1 MVHQTIR
8 KRKAILCSAAFC
20 ISCEPQKTHSL
31 TSSCLKQYNAG
42 AMKTLT
48 RFTFDVPT
56 QTLFGAGILNKLH
69 TQPMPGKKAMV
80 VISNGKSTR
89 ANGYLDRTLE
99 QLKLAGV
106 ESVVFDKVQ
115 ANPLKATVE
124 EGGKFARENAC
135 DFIVALGGG
144 SCMDAAKG
152 MAVMATNQGDLW
164 DYIVPGTGK
173 GKPITNTPLPII
185 AITTTAGTG
194 SETDSGGVIT
204 NPTTYEKTAIFGHDL
219 FPKLAIVDPEL
230 MLSVPPKFTAY
241 QGFDALFHST
251 EGYIASTANL
261 ISDMVSITAI
271 ENVGKHLAAT
281 VRDGKSLPNRERV
294 AFGNWLSGVQMVV
307 GTCTSEHSLEHALSA
322 YHQELPHGAGLI
334 MISLAYYKHFID
346 RGVQAERFVR
356 MAQAL
361 GMQNA
366 DKPEDFLTALKALQT
381 ACGVDDLRMSDYGIK
396 PDEFETMAHN
406 AKSAMGWLFDH
417 DPSPLSIEDCVAI
430 YQASFR

>member
-1 MVHQTIR
+1 
-8 KRKAILCSAAFC
+8 
-20 ISCEPQKTHSL
+20 
-31 TSSCLKQYNAG
+31 
-42 AMKTLT
+42 MKTIT
-48 RFTFDVPT
+48 QYEFDVPT
-56 QTLFGAGILNKLH
+56 HTIFGAGALNNLH
-69 TQPMPGKKAMV
+69 KQVPPGRKALL

-99 QLKLAGV
+99 QLQLAGV
-106 ESVVFDKVQ
+106 QAVVFDKVQ

-124 EGGKFARENAC
+124 EGGVCARENGC

-152 MAVMATNQGDLW
+152 IAVMATNEGDLW

-173 GKPITNTPLPII
+173 GKPITNTPLPIV

-204 NPTTYEKTAIFGHDL
+204 NPETHEKTAIFGHDL
-219 FPKLAIVDPEL
+219 FPKLAIVDPQL
-230 MLSVPPKFTAY
+230 MLSVPPQFTAF

-261 ISDMVSITAI
+261 ISDMVSLTAI
-271 ENVGKHLAAT
+271 ENVGRHLAAA
-281 VRDGKSLPNRERV
+281 VKDGNSMPDRERV

-334 MISLAYYKHFID
+334 MISRAYYTHFIE
-346 RGVQAERFVR
+346 RGAAPERFIR

-361 GMQNA
+361 GMTDAKEPA
-366 DKPEDFLTALKALQT
+366 DFVRALVKLQE
-381 ACGVDDLRMSDYGIK
+381 ACGVADLKMSDYGIK

-417 DPSPLSIEDCVAI
+417 DPLPLSIEDCVAI
-430 YQASFR
+430 YMASYR

>member
-1 MVHQTIR
+1 
-8 KRKAILCSAAFC
+8 
-20 ISCEPQKTHSL
+20 
-31 TSSCLKQYNAG
+31 
-42 AMKTLT
+42 MKTIT
-48 RFTFDVPT
+48 QYEFDVPT
-56 QTLFGAGILNKLH
+56 HTIFGAGALNNLH
-69 TQPMPGKKAMV
+69 KQVLPGRKALL

-99 QLKLAGV
+99 QLQLAGV
-106 ESVVFDKVQ
+106 QAVIFDKVQ

-124 EGGKFARENAC
+124 EGGVCARENGC

-152 MAVMATNQGDLW
+152 IAVMATNEGDLW

-173 GKPITNTPLPII
+173 GKPITNTPLPIV

-204 NPTTYEKTAIFGHDL
+204 NPETHEKTAIFGHDL
-219 FPKLAIVDPEL
+219 FPKLAIVDPQL
-230 MLSVPPKFTAY
+230 MLSVPPQFTAF

-261 ISDMVSITAI
+261 ISDMVSLTAI
-271 ENVGKHLAAT
+271 ENVGRHLAAS
-281 VRDGKSLPNRERV
+281 VKDGNSMPDRERV

-334 MISLAYYKHFID
+334 MISRAYYTHFIE
-346 RGVQAERFVR
+346 RGAAPERFIR

-361 GMQNA
+361 GMTDAKEPA
-366 DKPEDFLTALKALQT
+366 DFVRALVKLQE
-381 ACGVDDLRMSDYGIK
+381 ACGVADLKMSDYGIK

-417 DPSPLSIEDCVAI
+417 DPLPLSIEDCVAI
-430 YQASFR
+430 YMASYR

>member
-1 MVHQTIR
+1 
-8 KRKAILCSAAFC
+8 
-20 ISCEPQKTHSL
+20 
-31 TSSCLKQYNAG
+31 
-42 AMKTLT
+42 MKTIT
-48 RFTFDVPT
+48 QYEFDVPT
-56 QTLFGAGILNKLH
+56 HTIFGAGALNNLH
-69 TQPMPGKKAMV
+69 KQVLPGRKALL

-99 QLKLAGV
+99 QLQLAGV
-106 ESVVFDKVQ
+106 QAVIFDKVQ

-124 EGGKFARENAC
+124 EGGVCARENGC

-144 SCMDAAKG
+144 SCMDASKG
-152 MAVMATNQGDLW
+152 IAVMATNEGDLW

-173 GKPITNTPLPII
+173 GKPIANAPLPIV

-204 NPTTYEKTAIFGHDL
+204 NPETHEKTVIFGHDL
-219 FPKLAIVDPEL
+219 FPKLAIVDPQL
-230 MLSVPPKFTAY
+230 MLSVPPQFTAF

-261 ISDMVSITAI
+261 ISDMVSLTAI
-271 ENVGKHLAAT
+271 ENVGRHLAAA
-281 VRDGKSLPNRERV
+281 VKDGNSMPDRERV

-334 MISLAYYKHFID
+334 MISRAYYTHFIE
-346 RGVQAERFVR
+346 RGAAPERFIR

-361 GMQNA
+361 GMTDAKEPA
-366 DKPEDFLTALKALQT
+366 DFVRALVKLQE
-381 ACGVDDLRMSDYGIK
+381 ACGVADLKMSDYGIK

-417 DPSPLSIEDCVAI
+417 DPLPLSIEDCVAI
-430 YQASFR
+430 YMASYR

>member
-1 MVHQTIR
+1 
-8 KRKAILCSAAFC
+8 
-20 ISCEPQKTHSL
+20 
-31 TSSCLKQYNAG
+31 
-42 AMKTLT
+42 MKTIT
-48 RFTFDVPT
+48 QYEFDVPT
-56 QTLFGAGILNKLH
+56 HTIFGAGALNNLH
-69 TQPMPGKKAMV
+69 KQVLPGRKALL

-99 QLKLAGV
+99 QLQLAGV
-106 ESVVFDKVQ
+106 QAVIFDKVQ

-124 EGGKFARENAC
+124 EGGVCARENGC

-152 MAVMATNQGDLW
+152 IAVMATNEGDLW

-173 GKPITNTPLPII
+173 GKPITNTPLPIV

-204 NPTTYEKTAIFGHDL
+204 NPETHEKTAIFGHDL
-219 FPKLAIVDPEL
+219 FPKLAIVDPQL
-230 MLSVPPKFTAY
+230 MLSVPPQFTAF

-261 ISDMVSITAI
+261 ISDMVSLTAI
-271 ENVGKHLAAT
+271 ENVGRHLAAA
-281 VRDGKSLPNRERV
+281 VKDGNSMPDRERV

-334 MISLAYYKHFID
+334 MISRAYYTHFIE
-346 RGVQAERFVR
+346 RGAAPERFIR

-361 GMQNA
+361 GMTDAKEPA
-366 DKPEDFLTALKALQT
+366 DFVRALVKLQE
-381 ACGVDDLRMSDYGIK
+381 ACGVADLKMSDYGIK

-417 DPSPLSIEDCVAI
+417 DPLPLSIEDCVAI
-430 YQASFR
+430 YMASYR

>member
-1 MVHQTIR
+1 
-8 KRKAILCSAAFC
+8 
-20 ISCEPQKTHSL
+20 
-31 TSSCLKQYNAG
+31 
-42 AMKTLT
+42 MKTIT
-48 RFTFDVPT
+48 QYEFDVPT
-56 QTLFGAGILNKLH
+56 HTIFGAGALNNLH
-69 TQPMPGKKAMV
+69 KQVLPGRKALL

-99 QLKLAGV
+99 QLQLAGV
-106 ESVVFDKVQ
+106 QAVIFDKVQ

-124 EGGKFARENAC
+124 EGGICARENGC

-152 MAVMATNQGDLW
+152 IAVMATNEGDLW

-173 GKPITNTPLPII
+173 GKPITNTPLPIV

-204 NPTTYEKTAIFGHDL
+204 NPETHEKTAIFGHDL
-219 FPKLAIVDPEL
+219 FPKLAIVDPQL
-230 MLSVPPKFTAY
+230 MLSVPPQFTAF

-251 EGYIASTANL
+251 EGYIANTANL
-261 ISDMVSITAI
+261 ISDMVSLTAI
-271 ENVGKHLAAT
+271 ENVGRHLAAA
-281 VRDGKSLPNRERV
+281 VKDGNSMPDRECV

-334 MISLAYYKHFID
+334 MISRAYYTHFIE
-346 RGVQAERFVR
+346 RGAAPERFIR

-361 GMQNA
+361 GMTDAKEPA
-366 DKPEDFLTALKALQT
+366 DFVRALVKLQE
-381 ACGVDDLRMSDYGIK
+381 ACGVADLKMSDYGIK

-417 DPSPLSIEDCVAI
+417 DPLPLSIEDCVAI
-430 YQASFR
+430 YMASYR

>member
-1 MVHQTIR
+1 
-8 KRKAILCSAAFC
+8 
-20 ISCEPQKTHSL
+20 
-31 TSSCLKQYNAG
+31 
-42 AMKTLT
+42 MKTIT
-48 RFTFDVPT
+48 QYEFDVPT
-56 QTLFGAGILNKLH
+56 HTIFGAGALNNLH
-69 TQPMPGKKAMV
+69 KQVLPGRKALL

-99 QLKLAGV
+99 QLQLAGV
-106 ESVVFDKVQ
+106 QAVVFDKVQ

-124 EGGKFARENAC
+124 EGGVCARENGC

-152 MAVMATNQGDLW
+152 IAVMATNEGDLW

-173 GKPITNTPLPII
+173 GKPITNTPLPIV

-204 NPTTYEKTAIFGHDL
+204 NPETHEKTAIFGHDL
-219 FPKLAIVDPEL
+219 FPKLAIVDPQL
-230 MLSVPPKFTAY
+230 MLSVPPQFTAF

-261 ISDMVSITAI
+261 ISDMVSLTAI
-271 ENVGKHLAAT
+271 ENVGRHLAAA
-281 VRDGKSLPNRERV
+281 VKDGNSMPDRERV

-334 MISLAYYKHFID
+334 MISRAYYTHFIE
-346 RGVQAERFVR
+346 RGAAPERFIR

-361 GMQNA
+361 GMTDAKEPA
-366 DKPEDFLTALKALQT
+366 DFVRALVKLQE
-381 ACGVDDLRMSDYGIK
+381 ACGVADLKMSDYGIK

-406 AKSAMGWLFDH
+406 AKSAMGWLFEH
-417 DPSPLSIEDCVAI
+417 DPLPLSIEDCVAI
-430 YQASFR
+430 YMASYR

>member
-1 MVHQTIR
+1 MQR
-8 KRKAILCSAAFC
+8 
-20 ISCEPQKTHSL
+20 
-31 TSSCLKQYNAG
+31 
-42 AMKTLT
+42 MKTVT
-48 RFTFDVPT
+48 NFTFDVPT
-56 QTLFGAGILNKLH
+56 RTFFGAGSLNSLH
-69 TQPMPGKKAMV
+69 TYPLPGKKALV

-89 ANGYLDRTLE
+89 AHGYLDRTLE
-99 QLKLAGV
+99 QLQQVGV
-106 ESVVFDKVQ
+106 EAVVFDKVQ

-124 EGGKFARENAC
+124 EGGACARQNGC

-152 MAVMATNQGDLW
+152 IAVMATNEGDLW

-173 GKPITNTPLPII
+173 GKPIVNTPLPIV

-204 NPTTYEKTAIFGHDL
+204 NPETHEKTAIFGHDL
-219 FPKLAIVDPEL
+219 FPKIAIVDPEL

-261 ISDMVSITAI
+261 VSDMVAITAI

-281 VRDGKSLPNRERV
+281 VRDGKSIADRERV

-322 YHQELPHGAGLI
+322 YHQDLPHGAGLI

-346 RGVQAERFVR
+346 RGIQSERFVR
-356 MAQAL
+356 MARAL
-361 GMQNA
+361 GMQDA
-366 DKPEDFLTALKALQT
+366 AAPADFLTALRKLQED
-381 ACGVDDLRMSDYGIK
+381 CGVADLKMSDYNIT

-417 DPSPLSIEDCVAI
+417 DPLPLSIEDCVAI
-430 YQASFR
+430 YRASYR

>member
-1 MVHQTIR
+1 
-8 KRKAILCSAAFC
+8 
-20 ISCEPQKTHSL
+20 
-31 TSSCLKQYNAG
+31 
-42 AMKTLT
+42 MKTRT
-48 RFTFDVPT
+48 HYSFDVPT
-56 QTLFGAGILNKLH
+56 RTMFGAGVLNELH
-69 TQPMPGKKAMV
+69 AQPLPGKKALI

-89 ANGYLDRTLE
+89 ANGYLDRTTE
-99 QLKLAGV
+99 QLGLAGV
-106 ESVVFDKVQ
+106 EFVVFDKIQ

-124 EGGKFARENAC
+124 EGGKFAREHGC

-144 SCMDAAKG
+144 SCMDASKG
-152 MAVMATNQGDLW
+152 IAVMATNDGDLW
-164 DYIVPGTGK
+164 DYIVPGTGR
-173 GKPITNTPLPII
+173 GKPIVNAPLPIV

-204 NPTTYEKTAIFGHDL
+204 NPDTHEKTAIFSHDL
-219 FPKLAIVDPEL
+219 FPRLAIVDPEL

-261 ISDMVSITAI
+261 ISDMVAITAI

-281 VRDGKSLPNRERV
+281 VQDGKSLPDRERV

-346 RGVQAERFVR
+346 RGVQSERFVR

-361 GMQNA
+361 GRQDA
-366 DKPEDFLTALKALQT
+366 DKPEDFLTALKSLQE
-381 ACGVDDLRMSDYGIK
+381 ACGVADLKMSDYGIT
-396 PDEFETMAHN
+396 PSEFETMAHN
-406 AKSAMGWLFDH
+406 AKSAMGWLFEH
-417 DPSPLSIEDCVAI
+417 DPLPLSIDDCVAI
-430 YQASFR
+430 YQASYR

>member
-1 MVHQTIR
+1 
-8 KRKAILCSAAFC
+8 
-20 ISCEPQKTHSL
+20 
-31 TSSCLKQYNAG
+31 
-42 AMKTLT
+42 MKTIT
-48 RFTFDVPT
+48 QYEFDVPT
-56 QTLFGAGILNKLH
+56 HTIFGAGALNNLH
-69 TQPMPGKKAMV
+69 KQVLPGRKALL

-99 QLKLAGV
+99 QLQLAGV
-106 ESVVFDKVQ
+106 QAVIFDKVQ

-124 EGGKFARENAC
+124 EGGVCARENGC

-152 MAVMATNQGDLW
+152 IAVMATNEGDLW

-173 GKPITNTPLPII
+173 GKPITNTPLPIV

-204 NPTTYEKTAIFGHDL
+204 NPETHEKTAIFGHDL
-219 FPKLAIVDPEL
+219 FPKLAIVDPQL
-230 MLSVPPKFTAY
+230 MLSVPPQFTAF

-261 ISDMVSITAI
+261 ISDMVSLTAI
-271 ENVGKHLAAT
+271 ENVGRHLAAA
-281 VRDGKSLPNRERV
+281 VKDGNSMPDRERV

-334 MISLAYYKHFID
+334 MISRAYYTHFIE
-346 RGVQAERFVR
+346 RGVAPERFIR

-361 GMQNA
+361 GMTDAKEPA
-366 DKPEDFLTALKALQT
+366 DFVRALVKLQE
-381 ACGVDDLRMSDYGIK
+381 ACGVADLKMSDYGIK

-417 DPSPLSIEDCVAI
+417 DPLPLSIEDCVAI
-430 YQASFR
+430 YMASYR

>member
-1 MVHQTIR
+1 
-8 KRKAILCSAAFC
+8 
-20 ISCEPQKTHSL
+20 
-31 TSSCLKQYNAG
+31 
-42 AMKTLT
+42 MKTIT
-48 RFTFDVPT
+48 QYEFDVPT
-56 QTLFGAGILNKLH
+56 HTIFGAGALNNLH
-69 TQPMPGKKAMV
+69 KQVLPGRKALL

-99 QLKLAGV
+99 QLQLAGV
-106 ESVVFDKVQ
+106 QAVIFDKVQ

-124 EGGKFARENAC
+124 EGGVCARENGC

-152 MAVMATNQGDLW
+152 IAVMATNEGDLW

-173 GKPITNTPLPII
+173 GKPITNTPLPIV

-204 NPTTYEKTAIFGHDL
+204 NPETHEKTAIFGHDL
-219 FPKLAIVDPEL
+219 FPKLAIVDPQL
-230 MLSVPPKFTAY
+230 MLSVPPQFTAF

-261 ISDMVSITAI
+261 ISDMVSLTAI
-271 ENVGKHLAAT
+271 ENVGRHLAAA
-281 VRDGKSLPNRERV
+281 VKDGNSMPDRERV

-334 MISLAYYKHFID
+334 MISRAYYTHFIE
-346 RGVQAERFVR
+346 RGAAPERFIR

-361 GMQNA
+361 GMTDAKDPA
-366 DKPEDFLTALKALQT
+366 DFVRALVKLQK
-381 ACGVDDLRMSDYGIK
+381 ACGVADLKMSDYGIK

-417 DPSPLSIEDCVAI
+417 DPLPLSIEDCVAI
-430 YQASFR
+430 YMTSYR

>member
-1 MVHQTIR
+1 
-8 KRKAILCSAAFC
+8 
-20 ISCEPQKTHSL
+20 
-31 TSSCLKQYNAG
+31 
-42 AMKTLT
+42 
-48 RFTFDVPT
+48 
-56 QTLFGAGILNKLH
+56 
-69 TQPMPGKKAMV
+69 MV

-346 RGVQAERFVR
+346 RGVQSERFVR

>member
-1 MVHQTIR
+1 
-8 KRKAILCSAAFC
+8 
-20 ISCEPQKTHSL
+20 
-31 TSSCLKQYNAG
+31 
-42 AMKTLT
+42 MKTIT
-48 RFTFDVPT
+48 QYEFDVPT
-56 QTLFGAGILNKLH
+56 HTIFGAGALNNLH
-69 TQPMPGKKAMV
+69 KQVLPGRKALL

-99 QLKLAGV
+99 QLQLAGV
-106 ESVVFDKVQ
+106 QAVVFDKVQ

-124 EGGKFARENAC
+124 EGGVCARENGC

-152 MAVMATNQGDLW
+152 IAVMATNEGDLW

-173 GKPITNTPLPII
+173 GKPITNTPLPIV

-204 NPTTYEKTAIFGHDL
+204 NPETHEKTAIFGHDL
-219 FPKLAIVDPEL
+219 FPKLAIVDPQL
-230 MLSVPPKFTAY
+230 MLSVPPQFTAF

-261 ISDMVSITAI
+261 ISDMVSLTAI
-271 ENVGKHLAAT
+271 ENVGRHLAAA
-281 VRDGKSLPNRERV
+281 VKDGNSMPDRERV

-334 MISLAYYKHFID
+334 MISRAYYTHFIE
-346 RGVQAERFVR
+346 RGAAPERFIR

-361 GMQNA
+361 GMTDAKEPA
-366 DKPEDFLTALKALQT
+366 DFVRALVKLQE
-381 ACGVDDLRMSDYGIK
+381 ACGVADLKMSDYGIK

-417 DPSPLSIEDCVAI
+417 DPLPLSIEDCVAI
-430 YQASFR
+430 YMASYR

>member
-1 MVHQTIR
+1 
-8 KRKAILCSAAFC
+8 
-20 ISCEPQKTHSL
+20 
-31 TSSCLKQYNAG
+31 
-42 AMKTLT
+42 MKTIT
-48 RFTFDVPT
+48 QYEFDVPT
-56 QTLFGAGILNKLH
+56 HTIFGAGALNNLH
-69 TQPMPGKKAMV
+69 KQVLPGRKALL

-99 QLKLAGV
+99 QLQLAGV
-106 ESVVFDKVQ
+106 QAVVFDKVQ

-124 EGGKFARENAC
+124 EGGVCARENGC

-152 MAVMATNQGDLW
+152 IAVMATNEGDLW

-173 GKPITNTPLPII
+173 GKPITNTPLPIV

-204 NPTTYEKTAIFGHDL
+204 NPETHEKTAIFGHDL
-219 FPKLAIVDPEL
+219 FPKLAIVDPQL
-230 MLSVPPKFTAY
+230 MLSVPPQFTAF

-261 ISDMVSITAI
+261 ISDMVSLTAI
-271 ENVGKHLAAT
+271 ENVGRHLAAS
-281 VRDGKSLPNRERV
+281 VKDGNSMPDRERV

-322 YHQELPHGAGLI
+322 YHQELLHGAGLI
-334 MISLAYYKHFID
+334 MISRAYYTHFIE
-346 RGVQAERFVR
+346 RGAAPERFIR

-361 GMQNA
+361 GMTDAKEPA
-366 DKPEDFLTALKALQT
+366 DFVRALVKLQE
-381 ACGVDDLRMSDYGIK
+381 ACGVADLKMSDYGIK

-417 DPSPLSIEDCVAI
+417 DPLPLSIEDCVAI
-430 YQASFR
+430 YMASYR